1 MKTAVDSFMERFQ
14 MLKPEQTVLVAVSG
28 GPDSMALLHY
38 FKTIRKQWK
47 LRVSAVSVDHGLRG
61 EDSVQDLKY
70 VEEMCRKWN
79 IEFIGTSVDVNTYKK
94 QHQLNT
100 QQAAR
105 ILRYRFFRRQMEEK
119 KADVLALGHH
129 GDDQAETIVM
139 RLVRGTSPAGLTG
152 IPVTR
157 EFAGGKIIRPFLG
170 VSKEAIL
177 NYCENHHI
185 EPREDAS
192 NQDTKYTRNY
202 FRHRILPLLKEENP
216 KLTEHL
222 WKLSQVIK
230 DDQEYLN
237 TEAKKLLDQG
247 VTLEENPKSVSFNI
261 SAFKASPIA
270 LQRRSFH
277 LILNYLYDE
286 NSEDFS
292 YIHEEQFFDFLTRD
306 IANAEL
312 DWPGGLRLRRNY
324 ERITLHF
331 GNTEK
336 PVPYRSTL
344 DIGDTYRLPDG
355 SELSAKVVS
364 GYHLPED
371 TCTFTCDLT
380 HVELPLIIR
389 TRRAGDRMTWKGM
402 EGSKKIKDIFIDQKV
417 PKELRD
423 SWPVITDQTGKI
435 LWLVGLKKGTGFESE
450 RPEEWLQIRYEQPKE
465 DT

>member
-1 MKTAVDSFMERFQ
+1 MKTAVDSFMERNQ

-38 FKTIRKQWK
+38 FTTIRKRWK
-47 LRVSAVSVDHGLRG
+47 LRLIAVSVDHGLRG
-61 EDSVQDLKY
+61 EASAEDLKY
-70 VEEMCRKWN
+70 VEEMSRQWN
-79 IEFIGTSVDVNTYKK
+79 IEFIGTSIDVHTYKK
-94 QHQLNT
+94 QNHLNT

-105 ILRYRFFRRQMEEK
+105 TLRYRFFHQQMEEK

-139 RLVRGTSPAGLTG
+139 RLVRGANPVGLTG

-170 VSKEAIL
+170 IPKESIL
-177 NYCENHHI
+177 TYCEDHRI

-202 FRHRILPLLKEENP
+202 FRHKILPLLKEENP
-216 KLTEHL
+216 KLVEHL
-222 WKLSQVIK
+222 WKLSQVVK
-230 DDQEYLN
+230 EDQEYLER
-237 TEAKKLLDQG
+237 EAEKLLEQAVDF
-247 VTLEENPKSVSFNI
+247 EKNPKKVSFSI
-261 SAFKASPIA
+261 SAFKAFPIA

-277 LILNYLYDE
+277 LILNYLYDG

-292 YIHEEQFFDFLTRD
+292 YIHEEQFFDFLTRN
-306 IANAEL
+306 IANAKL
-312 DWPGGLRLRRNY
+312 DWPGGLWLQRNY

-331 GNTEK
+331 GDPEK

-364 GYHLPED
+364 GNHLRED
-371 TCTFTCDLT
+371 TWTFTCDLT
-380 HVELPLIIR
+380 HVELPLIVR

-402 EGSKKIKDIFIDQKV
+402 EGSKKIKDIFIDHKI

-435 LWLVGLKKGTGFESE
+435 LWLVGLKKSAGPESE
-450 RPEEWLQIRYEQPKE
+450 RPGEWLQIHYKQPKE